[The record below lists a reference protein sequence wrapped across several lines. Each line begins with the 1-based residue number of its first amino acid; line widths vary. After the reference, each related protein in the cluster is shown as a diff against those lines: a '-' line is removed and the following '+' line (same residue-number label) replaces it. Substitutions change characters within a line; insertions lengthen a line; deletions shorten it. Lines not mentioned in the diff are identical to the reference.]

1 MPIPHNTTIQQLSR
15 QIALATTTSVSTTT
29 TTTLST
35 TSSLSPTSQKF
46 DDKVN
51 QLIGIK
57 KPKKFVRQKL
67 SEEKIAL
74 YLETDQSDYVDIR
87 ILENDESD
95 RK

>member
-29 TTTLST
+29 TLST
-35 TSSLSPTSQKF
+35 TSSVSPTSQKF

>member
-29 TTTLST
+29 TLST
-35 TSSLSPTSQKF
+35 TSSVSPTSQKF
-46 DDKVN
+46 DDKVR